1 MRGGYLFV
9 KILVMKRIFVNET
22 INKIG
27 EKVKVSGWVHV
38 RRDHGKI
45 IFIDLRDRS
54 GLLQVV
60 FANPMSDI
68 GETLMSDI
76 MKKADQLR
84 SEWVVS
90 IEGVVKE
97 RPENLKNPKI
107 ETGGIE
113 LAAEELEILN
123 PAKTPPFEI
132 GEKDKV
138 NEELRMEYRYLDLR
152 DPKMQKNLVK
162 RSEVLRFLNNHLK
175 DNSFIEIETP
185 DLTKGTPEGAR
196 EFVVPSRKHPGNFYV
211 LPQSP
216 QQFKQLLMV
225 AGLERYF
232 QIARCFRDE
241 DSRGDRQPEFTQLDI
256 EMSFIEEEDVLSLI
270 EEMMIKLVETVFPEK
285 KFSKKPFPRL
295 NYDDVMEKYKTDK
308 PDLREIKNNPDEL
321 AFAWI
326 VNMPLLEY
334 SKTEKKWVSSHHPF
348 TAPSD
353 LSAETLAKAEALA
366 KEGKPQNNEQL
377 GKIKAKAYDL
387 ILNGYEIGGGSI
399 RIHDRELQNKIFEIL
414 GLTAEE
420 IEVRFGHMLK
430 AFEYGAPPHGGI
442 ALGLDRLMMLLMNET
457 SIREV
462 MAFPKTGD
470 DRDLLMGAPSEINE
484 KQLKELH
491 IEVKK

>member
-1 MRGGYLFV
+1 
-9 KILVMKRIFVNET
+9 MKRIFINET
-22 INKIG
+22 ISKIG
-27 EKVKVSGWVHV
+27 ENVKVSGWVQV

-60 FANPMSDI
+60 FAGN
-68 GETLMSDI
+68 EELR
-76 MKKADQLR
+76 KKADQLR

-90 IEGVVKE
+90 IEGKIKE
-97 RPENLKNPKI
+97 RPENLKNPKL
-107 ETGGIE
+107 ETGSVE

-123 PAKTPPFEI
+123 ESKTPPFEI
-132 GEKDKV
+132 GVKDKV

-152 DPKMQKNLVK
+152 DPKMQENLMK
-162 RSEVLRFLNNHLK
+162 RSEVLRFLNNYFK
-175 DNSFIEIETP
+175 DNGFIEIETP

-196 EFVVPSRKHPGNFYV
+196 EFIVPSRKHQGEFYV

-232 QIARCFRDE
+232 QIARSFRDE
-241 DSRGDRQPEFTQLDI
+241 DSRGDRQPEFTQIDV
-256 EMSFIEEEDVLSLI
+256 EMSFIEEKDVLDLV
-270 EEMMIKLVETVFPEK
+270 EAMIVKLVENIFPEHK
-285 KFSKKPFPRL
+285 VSKKPFPRL
-295 NYDDVMEKYKTDK
+295 DYDEMMAKYNSDK
-308 PDLREIKNNPDEL
+308 PDLRKDKNNLNEL
-321 AFAWI
+321 AFAWV

-348 TAPSD
+348 TSPKD
-353 LSAETLAKAEALA
+353 DYIKLLSTK
-366 KEGKPQNNEQL
+366 NL
-377 GKIKAKAYDL
+377 GGVKAKAYDL

-399 RIHDRELQNKIFEIL
+399 RIHKKELQNKMFEIL
-414 GLTAEE
+414 GVLPED
-420 IEVRFGHMLK
+420 IESRFGHMLK

-442 ALGLDRLMMLLMNET
+442 AIGLDRLMMVLLNER

-462 MAFPKTGD
+462 IAFPKTGD
-470 DRDLLMGAPSEINE
+470 DRDLLMGAPSEISE

-491 IEVKK
+491 ISIKK

>member
-1 MRGGYLFV
+1 MVVFLSPV
-9 KILVMKRIFVNET
+9 VLKLLTMKRIFVNET
-22 INKIG
+22 IDKVG
-27 EKVKVSGWVHV
+27 EKVKVSGWVQV

-60 FANPMSDI
+60 FANPKSEIKNAPISDF
-68 GETLMSDI
+68 

-90 IEGVVKE
+90 IEGKIKE
-97 RPENLKNPKI
+97 RPKNLINPKL
-107 ETGGIE
+107 ETGKIE
-113 LAAEELEILN
+113 LEAERLEILN
-123 PAKTPPFEI
+123 PSKTPPFEI

-138 NEELRMEYRYLDLR
+138 NEELRMEYRYIDLR
-152 DPKMQKNLVK
+152 DPKMQKNLTR
-162 RSEVLRFLNNHLK
+162 RSEILRFLNNHLK
-175 DNSFIEIETP
+175 DNGFVEIETP

-196 EFVVPSRKHPGNFYV
+196 EFVVPSRKHPGKFYV

-225 AGLERYF
+225 AGFERYF

-256 EMSFIEEEDVLSLI
+256 EMSFVEESDILDLI
-270 EEMMIKLVETVFPEK
+270 EELMIKLVEKIFPEK
-285 KFSKKPFPRL
+285 KISKKPFPRIDY
-295 NYDDVMEKYKTDK
+295 NEAMAKYNSDK
-308 PDLREIKNNPDEL
+308 PDLRKDKNSPDEL
-321 AFAWI
+321 AFAWV
-326 VNMPLLEY
+326 VNMPLLEC
-334 SKTEKKWVSSHHPF
+334 SKTEKKWVSFHHPF
-348 TAPSD
+348 TS
-353 LSAETLAKAEALA
+353 
-366 KEGKPQNNEQL
+366 PQNMEHGTWNMEKL
-377 GKIKAKAYDL
+377 GEIKAKAYDL
-387 ILNGYEIGGGSI
+387 VLNGYEIGGGSV
-399 RIHDRELQNKIFEIL
+399 RIHKRELQNKIFEIL
-414 GLTAEE
+414 GLKADE
-420 IEVRFGHMLK
+420 IEARFGHILK

-442 ALGLDRLMMLLMNET
+442 ALGLDRIIMLLMNES

-462 MAFPKTGD
+462 IAFSKTGD

>member
-1 MRGGYLFV
+1 
-9 KILVMKRIFVNET
+9 MKRIFVNET

-27 EKVKVSGWVHV
+27 EKVKVSGWVNV

-60 FANPMSDI
+60 FSNPTSVSRLTSDV
-68 GETLMSDI
+68 GETLTSDVVETDV
-76 MKKADQLR
+76 MKKADSLR

-90 IEGVVKE
+90 IDGMVKE
-97 RPENLKNPKI
+97 RPEKLRNPKL
-107 ETGGIE
+107 ETGNIE
-113 LAAEELEILN
+113 LEAQELEILN
-123 PAKTPPFEI
+123 EAKTPPFEI
-132 GEKDKV
+132 GEKDKIG
-138 NEELRMEYRYLDLR
+138 EELRMEYRYLDLR
-152 DPKMQKNLVK
+152 DPKMQENLIK
-162 RSEVLRFLNNHLK
+162 RSEVLRFLNNYFK
-175 DNSFIEIETP
+175 DNGFVEIETP

-196 EFVVPSRKHPGNFYV
+196 EFVVPSRKHPGKFYV

-256 EMSFIEEEDVLSLI
+256 EMSFVEEGDVLELI
-270 EEMMIKLVETVFPEK
+270 EGMMIKFIETVFPEK
-285 KFSKKPFPRL
+285 KLSKKPFPRL
-295 NYDDVMEKYKTDK
+295 NYDEVMEKYNSDK
-308 PDLREIKNNPDEL
+308 PDLREDKNNSNEL
-321 AFAWI
+321 AFAWV

-348 TAPSD
+348 TAPATTDISEPEK
-353 LSAETLAKAEALA
+353 L
-366 KEGKPQNNEQL
+366 
-377 GKIKAKAYDL
+377 KAKAYDL

-399 RIHDRELQNKIFEIL
+399 RIHNRELQNKMFEIL
-414 GLTAEE
+414 GLTADE
-420 IEVRFGHMLK
+420 IEARFGHMLR

-442 ALGLDRLMMLLMNET
+442 AIGLDRLMMILMNES

-462 MAFPKTGD
+462 IAFPKTGD
-470 DRDLLMGAPSEINE
+470 DRDLLMGAPAEVNE
-484 KQLKELH
+484 AQLKELH
-491 IEVKK
+491 VKIQSQKFK